1 MTQVNGIAFL
11 PFIGYI
17 YLVLQLLSLYF
28 QPMRIL
34 VLVFLSFFL
43 LTTHINAQQTRKIRL
58 VQADV
63 MNYDK
68 RLGADVQRIIGNAV
82 FEHEGAFL
90 YCDSAHMNNATN
102 SMKAY
107 SRVHIKSS
115 DTLNLYGD
123 SIYYS
128 GETRIAEVFDH
139 VKLID
144 KRTILTTDKLIFDRN
159 TGIAFYL
166 TGGHIVNDQNTLDSK
181 RGYYHTNT
189 KDFFFRDD
197 VVLVNPDY
205 VMNCDTL
212 RYNTQSKISWFRGPT
227 TIKGKDTDIYAEN
240 GWYNTVTDISE
251 FNENARVKNGD
262 QVLTGDS
269 LYYERKNGYGQAF
282 RNVEVIDTVQDI
294 VVTGQ
299 YALYRKSLGYTL
311 ITQKP
316 EALFIEENDTLFM
329 HSDTMRA
336 TFDSAQKTKEVFA
349 YYHVKYY
356 RTDIQGMTDSLVY
369 TFSDSTMRM
378 LGSPVL
384 WTEEN
389 QLTAD
394 SIHVTT
400 ANKQVKNLYLYNAA
414 FIISKD
420 TLGDGYNQI
429 KGRNMTGFF
438 LDNDLT
444 SIKVQGN
451 SETIYWVREEDGTLT
466 GINKA
471 FSSDMFIRLKERK
484 MQQIV
489 YIEKPEAVLYPEG
502 ELTAAELLLKNF
514 IWLGDRRPMKREDI
528 FTW

>member
-1 MTQVNGIAFL
+1 
-11 PFIGYI
+11 
-17 YLVLQLLSLYF
+17 
-28 QPMRIL
+28 MRIL
-34 VLVFLSFFL
+34 FLNLFAFILLVSAA
-43 LTTHINAQQTRKIRL
+43 NAQQTRKIKL
-58 VQADV
+58 VQADL
-63 MNYDK
+63 MSYDK
-68 RLGADVQRIIGNAV
+68 RLGPDVQRILGNAI
-82 FEHEGAFL
+82 FEHDGAFL
-90 YCDSAHMNNATN
+90 YCDSAHLNNASN

-144 KRTILTTDKLIFDRN
+144 KQTVLTTDKLIFDRN
-159 TGIAFYL
+159 TGIAYYL
-166 TGGHIVNDQNTLDSK
+166 TGGHIVNDQNTLDSR

-212 RYNTQSKISWFRGPT
+212 RYNTQSKISYFKGPT
-227 TIKGKDTDIYAEN
+227 TIKGKETDIYAEN
-240 GWYNTVTDISE
+240 GWYNTITDISE

-282 RNVEVIDTVQDI
+282 RNIQVIDTVQDI
-294 VVTGQ
+294 LITGQ
-299 YALYRKSLGYTL
+299 YALYQKPLGYTM
-311 ITQKP
+311 ITQRP
-316 EALFIEENDTLFM
+316 EALFLEKNDTLFL

-356 RTDIQGMTDSLVY
+356 RSDIQGMTDSLVY
-369 TFSDSTMRM
+369 AFRDSTMRM

-384 WTEEN
+384 WTDEN

-400 ANKQVKNLYLYNAA
+400 ASKKVKNMFMYNSA

-420 TLGDGYNQI
+420 TLGSGYNQI
-429 KGRNMTGFF
+429 KGRNMTGYF
-438 LDNDLT
+438 LDNELT
-444 SIKVQGN
+444 AMKVEGN

-471 FSSDMFIRLKERK
+471 FSSNMSIRLKNKK

-489 YIEKPEAVLYPEG
+489 YIEKPEAVLHPEG
-502 ELTAAELLLKNF
+502 ELGEADRLLKDF
-514 IWLGDRRPMKREDI
+514 KWLGDRRPAKREDI

>member
-1 MTQVNGIAFL
+1 MRLTFL
-11 PFIGYI
+11 NIVI
-17 YLVLQLLSLYF
+17 LILLSTG
-28 QPMRIL
+28 
-34 VLVFLSFFL
+34 V
-43 LTTHINAQQTRKIRL
+43 TAQQSRKIRL

-63 MNYDK
+63 MSYDK
-68 RLGADVQRIIGNAV
+68 RLGADVQRIIGNAI
-82 FEHEGAFL
+82 FEHEGALL
-90 YCDSAHMNNATN
+90 YCDSAHLNNVTN

-144 KRTILTTDKLIFDRN
+144 KQTVLTTNKLIFDRN

-166 TGGHIVNDQNTLDSK
+166 TSGHIVNDQNTLDSK

-189 KDFFFRDD
+189 KDFFFRED

-205 VMNCDTL
+205 IMNCDTL

-240 GWYNTVTDISE
+240 GWYNTITDISE

-282 RNVEVIDTVQDI
+282 RNIQVVDTVQDMI
-294 VVTGQ
+294 VTGN
-299 YALYRKSLGYTL
+299 YALYEKALGYTM
-311 ITQKP
+311 ITQRP
-316 EALFIEENDTLFM
+316 EALFLEEGDTLFM
-329 HSDTMRA
+329 HSDTIWA
-336 TFDSAQKTKEVFA
+336 TFDSAQKTREVYA

-356 RTDIQGMTDSLVY
+356 RHDIQGMTDSLVY
-369 TFSDSTMRM
+369 TFRDSTMRM
-378 LGSPVL
+378 MGSPVM
-384 WTEEN
+384 WTDEN

-400 ANKQVKNLYLYNAA
+400 ASKKLKNMFLYNAA
-414 FIISKD
+414 FIISRD
-420 TLGDGYNQI
+420 TLGTGYNQI
-429 KGRNMTGFF
+429 KGRNMTGYFS
-438 LDNDLT
+438 DNQL
-444 SIKVQGN
+444 IMIRVEGN

-471 FSSDMFIRLKERK
+471 YSSNMSIRLQDRQMK
-484 MQQIV
+484 QIV
-489 YIEKPEAVLYPEG
+489 YIEKPTAVLHPEG
-502 ELTAAELLLKNF
+502 ELSEAELLLKNF
-514 IWLGDRRPMKREDI
+514 IWLGDRRPLKRRDI
-528 FTW
+528 FVW

>member
-1 MTQVNGIAFL
+1 MRLTFVNI
-11 PFIGYI
+11 
-17 YLVLQLLSLYF
+17 V
-28 QPMRIL
+28 IL
-34 VLVFLSFFL
+34 VL
-43 LTTHINAQQTRKIRL
+43 LTSGVYAQQARKIRL

-63 MNYDK
+63 MSYDK
-68 RLGADVQRIIGNAV
+68 RLGADVQRILGNAI
-82 FEHEGAFL
+82 FEHDGALL
-90 YCDSAHMNNATN
+90 YCDSAHLNNATN

-144 KRTILTTDKLIFDRN
+144 KQTTLTTDKMIFDRN
-159 TGIAFYL
+159 TGIASYL
-166 TGGHIVNDQNTLDSK
+166 TGGHIVNGRNTLDSR

-189 KDFFFRDD
+189 KDFFFRDH

-205 VMNCDTL
+205 KMNCDTL

-240 GWYNTVTDISE
+240 GWYNTITDISE

-282 RNVEVIDTVQDI
+282 RNIQVIDTVQDMI
-294 VVTGQ
+294 VTGQ
-299 YALYRKSLGYTL
+299 YALYQKQLGYTM
-311 ITQKP
+311 ITQRP
-316 EALFIEENDTLFM
+316 EAFFMEDGDTLFM

-336 TFDSAQKTKEVFA
+336 TFDSARKTKEVFA

-356 RTDIQGMTDSLVY
+356 RHDIQGMTDSLVY
-369 TFSDSTMRM
+369 AFRDSTMRM
-378 LGSPVL
+378 MGAPVI
-384 WTEEN
+384 WTDAN

-394 SIHVTT
+394 SIHITT
-400 ANKQVKNLYLYNAA
+400 ANKQLKNMLLYNSA

-420 TLGDGYNQI
+420 TLGAGYNQI
-429 KGRNMTGFF
+429 KGRNMTGYFK
-438 LDNDLT
+438 DNELT
-444 SIKVQGN
+444 SIKVEGN

-471 FSSDMFIRLKERK
+471 FSSNMSIRLKDKK

-489 YIEKPEAVLYPEG
+489 YIEKPEGVLHPEG
-502 ELTAAELLLKNF
+502 ELGEADLLLKNF
-514 IWLGDRRPMKREDI
+514 QWLGDRRPLKRQDI
-528 FTW
+528 FIW

>member
-1 MTQVNGIAFL
+1 MR
-11 PFIGYI
+11 YI
-17 YLVLQLLSLYF
+17 
-28 QPMRIL
+28 
-34 VLVFLSFFL
+34 LVFLLIVLFPSVL
-43 LTTHINAQQTRKIRL
+43 LAQQARKIRL

-63 MNYDK
+63 MTYDK
-68 RLGADVQRIIGNAV
+68 RLGPDIQRIKGNAV
-82 FEHEGAFL
+82 FEHDGAYL
-90 YCDSAHMNNATN
+90 YCDSAHLNNASN

-144 KRTILTTDKLIFDRN
+144 KQTTLTTDKLIFDRN

-166 TGGHIVNDQNTLDSK
+166 TGGHIVNGRNTLDSK

-197 VVLVNPDY
+197 VVLINPDY

-240 GWYNTVTDISE
+240 GWYNTLTDIAE

-262 QVLTGDS
+262 QELTGDS

-282 RNVEVIDTVQDI
+282 RNVVVTDTVQDI
-294 VVTGQ
+294 VVFGQ
-299 YALYRKSLGYTL
+299 YALYEKALGYTM
-311 ITQKP
+311 ITQRP
-316 EALFIEENDTLFM
+316 EALFIEKGDTLFM

-349 YYHVKYY
+349 YYHVKFY
-356 RTDIQGMTDSLVY
+356 RSDLQGLADSLVY
-369 TFSDSTMRM
+369 AFRDSTMRL
-378 LGSPVL
+378 LGLPVL
-384 WTEEN
+384 WTDEN

-394 SIHVTT
+394 SIHVST
-400 ANKQVKNLYLYNAA
+400 ANKKVKNLYLYSAA
-414 FIISKD
+414 FIVSKD
-420 TLGDGYNQI
+420 TLGTGYNQI
-429 KGRNMTGFF
+429 KGRNMTGYFK
-438 LDNDLT
+438 DNALVLMNV
-444 SIKVQGN
+444 IGN
-451 SETIYWVREEDGTLT
+451 SETIYYVREEDGTLT

-471 FSSDMFIRLKERK
+471 FSSNMSIRLNDRK
-484 MQQIV
+484 IKNIV
-489 YIEKPEAVLYPEG
+489 YIEKPTAVLHPEG
-502 ELTAAELLLKNF
+502 ELPAAELLLKNF
-514 IWLGDRRPMKREDI
+514 KWLGDRRPGKREDI